1 MTSLFVFF
9 VHGSVSDLKIVTK
22 PTMGVESV
30 ITLAVFYDTHT
41 CAITISGSPIVIE
54 YLETREAWFLEDP
67 DDRLALFKQLFDQLK
82 ARYELKPD
90 HIYASLENN
99 WTAPG
104 AEYPTPSVV
113 DVINHLQPGAVILPS
128 GTPSCTKFSHY
139 WMSYYNCPEL
149 ELNESFVIPE
159 NYYKEE
165 ELSDAK
171 IAEFNERA
179 QRLHLRCA
187 PPMAAFDKS
196 HLVRC
201 IRILLDRIVAKKLA
215 HESEVA
221 LPHSVKI
228 SANSFD
234 ASSYFVKSLEI
245 LTNANHGDCER
256 IPARDKPD
264 EIKDEEGEKNS
275 GDITSTGRR
284 GRDDLLTVWIG
295 SLVRKK
301 LNTNTK
307 KPVNMSSTQ
316 IAIEDQSKLI
326 VVELLDQN
334 LNLSAPRLKPN
345 DKCFSNKRNCWLRFF
360 YCCGSEGSIVPSYEP
375 MMLVN

>member
-1 MTSLFVFF
+1 MTFLFVFF

-30 ITLAVFYDTHT
+30 ITVAVFYNTHT
-41 CAITISGSPIVIE
+41 CAITISGSPIVTE

-67 DDRLALFKQLFDQLK
+67 EDKLALFKQLFDRLK
-82 ARYELKPD
+82 ARYGLKSD

-128 GTPSCTKFSHY
+128 GTPGCTKFSHY

-159 NYYKEE
+159 NYYTEE

-187 PPMAAFDKS
+187 PYSMAAFDKS

-201 IRILLDRIVAKKLA
+201 IRILLDRIAAKKLA

-221 LPHSVKI
+221 LPHLVKI
-228 SANSFD
+228 
-234 ASSYFVKSLEI
+234 LEN
-245 LTNANHGDCER
+245 LTHTNHGDCDR
-256 IPARDKPD
+256 IPARGKSD
-264 EIKDEEGEKNS
+264 EKKDEEGKKNR
-275 GDITSTGRR
+275 GDITSTGRPD
-284 GRDDLLTVWIG
+284 GNDLLTVWIR
-295 SLVRKK
+295 SSVRNE
-301 LNTNTK
+301 LDINIK
-307 KPVNMSSTQ
+307 KPVQMSLAH
-316 IAIEDQSKLI
+316 IAIEDQPKPE
-326 VVELLDQN
+326 VFEFLDHN
-334 LNLSAPRLKPN
+334 LNLSAPCLKPN
-345 DKCFSNKRNCWLRFF
+345 DRCFSKKRNCWLRFF
-360 YCCGSEGSIVPSYEP
+360 YCCGSEGSIVPSDEP
-375 MMLVN
+375 MMLVNNG